1 MLVSTFASRT
11 YHTTHRSGGRRHLH
25 RGHCPVNAGARITV
39 FGSAIKRSRRQLV
52 EDLYYRIVTQAR
64 QPVFYREYLVPD
76 TVNGRFDMIILLTA
90 LIVRR
95 LRADSQSESARA
107 LADGLFEVLFADMD
121 RSLRELGVG
130 DVRVGKKVKAMA
142 QAYYGRS
149 QAYDDA
155 LDGKEPLE
163 AALARNLYADPSALD
178 GVPEVS
184 ALAAYVRQTVTSLE
198 THPLEA
204 LMAGDPGIL
213 APSEARQIL

>member
-1 MLVSTFASRT
+1 M
-11 YHTTHRSGGRRHLH
+11 
-25 RGHCPVNAGARITV
+25 
-39 FGSAIKRSRRQLV
+39 

-163 AALARNLYADPSALD
+163 AALARNLYADPSVLD